1 MLMTISVRV
10 AHAIVA
16 AVAATVVLGAAPRL
30 STAVEQ
36 STPARASVLR
46 EITGEES
53 FRKVFD
59 SAATAPRLVLLLSPT

>member
-1 MLMTISVRV
+1 MTISVRV

-16 AVAATVVLGAAPRL
+16 AVGATVVLGAAPRL

-36 STPARASVLR
+36 GPPARASVLR
-46 EITGEES
+46 EIAGEES

-59 SAATAPRLVLLLSPT
+59 RAATAPRLVLLLSPT